1 MTARLVAMLDNANPV
16 SMPREEPRRSRAKAP
31 LRLQLARAGALI
43 FVVALTVLIYVF
55 RERAD
60 EFRRYGYLGLF
71 VLTVL
76 ANATIVL
83 PAPGLALVYTFGGV
97 FPPLGVGLVAG
108 AGATLGELSGY
119 LAGFSGQAVIENR
132 KLYDR
137 LEGWMNRYGP
147 LVIAGLAFLPLPFFD
162 LAGIAAG
169 ALKMP
174 VQNFL
179 FWCALG
185 KTPKMLLIA
194 YAGAYSVE
202 WVIQL
207 MQ

>member
-1 MTARLVAMLDNANPV
+1 MTDYPGPRPV
-16 SMPREEPRRSRAKAP
+16 LPTPTPSPAPAISTRSKP
-31 LRLQLARAGALI
+31 SLRLQLARAASLI
-43 FVVALTVLIYVF
+43 FVIAITLYIYSI
-55 RERAD
+55 RDRAD
-60 EFRRYGYLGLF
+60 EFRAYGYWGIFL
-71 VLTVL
+71 LTVI
-76 ANATIVL
+76 ANATIIL

-132 KLYDR
+132 QLYDR
-137 LEGWMNRYGP
+137 LEGWMRRYGP
-147 LVIAGLAFLPLPFFD
+147 LVIVALAFLPLPIFD
-162 LAGIAAG
+162 LAGVAAG

-185 KTPKMLLIA
+185 KAPKMLLIA
-194 YAGAYSVE
+194 YAGAYSLE
-202 WVIQL
+202 WVTRFIH
-207 MQ
+207 